1 MAILEC
7 TPKTLL
13 SKRRGQEQHKGC
25 IRTREHERPN
35 TLALTRMNRLLAKIG
50 SLALLVGACWIVTSL
65 PRVMAQPA
73 AAPSVLTGA
82 YTEEQAIRG
91 RALYYEHCLQ
101 CHGETMAGIDKA
113 PPLAGPQFGS
123 TWNDAPLAALVARI
137 LTMPP
142 EKPGA
147 LLQQESVDI
156 LTYILWYNGL
166 PLGDV
171 SLDTGQDVLGRMTF
185 QIPPRQ

>member
-1 MAILEC
+1 MYVSFSEHSA
-7 TPKTLL
+7 
-13 SKRRGQEQHKGC
+13 
-25 IRTREHERPN
+25 TREHEKPA
-35 TLALTRMNRLLAKIG
+35 TLVLARMKRLSVRIR
-50 SLALLVGACWIVTSL
+50 SLPLLVVACWVVADL
-65 PRVMAQPA
+65 PRVSAQPA
-73 AAPSVLTGA
+73 ASPSVLKGA

-101 CHGETMAGIDKA
+101 CHDETMAGVDKA

-142 EKPGA
+142 EKPGT
-147 LLQQESVDI
+147 LSREQSVDI

-166 PLGDV
+166 PLGEV
-171 SLDTGQDVLGRMTF
+171 PLGAGQDVLGRMTF
-185 QIPPRQ
+185 QIPQSQ